1 MEKLLVEVS
10 WLELFRIK
18 VQEGFS
24 GLKDFGTHSF
34 LLLNS
39 LVLSRSRRVN
49 IPSSRFC
56 YLLKYHLKRLHIYLI
71 SIKIAY

>member
-1 MEKLLVEVS
+1 MENLVEVS

-24 GLKDFGTHSF
+24 GLNDLGTCSF

-39 LVLSRSRRVN
+39 LVVS
-49 IPSSRFC
+49 
-56 YLLKYHLKRLHIYLI
+56 
-71 SIKIAY
+71 

>member
-1 MEKLLVEVS
+1 MENLVEVS

-24 GLKDFGTHSF
+24 GLKGLGTHSF

-39 LVLSRSRRVN
+39 LVVS
-49 IPSSRFC
+49 
-56 YLLKYHLKRLHIYLI
+56 
-71 SIKIAY
+71 